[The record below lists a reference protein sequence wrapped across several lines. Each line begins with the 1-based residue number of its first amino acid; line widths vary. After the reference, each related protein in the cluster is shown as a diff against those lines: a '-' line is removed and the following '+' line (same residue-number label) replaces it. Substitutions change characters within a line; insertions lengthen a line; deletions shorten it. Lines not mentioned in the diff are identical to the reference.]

1 MNATA
6 QLVFD
11 RAYYESN
18 YESNYDAWLRHRA
31 KLRPYAVYLSLA
43 LLAFGVIMALAFP
56 TKWIV
61 GVIFTCVG
69 VYELVEALT
78 HKSRWVNARVKATRE
93 NKTVEMQ
100 LSESELTTTSSVA
113 HGTIQIEAFSDIIPA
128 TDGVFLIPDSGVSI
142 FIPAATVEPTDAF
155 RPLVDAWMA
164 ARSGG

>member
-6 QLVFD
+6 HLVFD
-11 RAYYESN
+11 RAY

-31 KLRPYAVYLSLA
+31 KLRPYAVYLSLT

-69 VYELVEALT
+69 VYELVESLT
-78 HKSRWVNARVKATRE
+78 HKFRWVNARVKATRE

>member
-11 RAYYESN
+11 RAY

-69 VYELVEALT
+69 VYELVESLT
-78 HKSRWVNARVKATRE
+78 HKSRWVNARVKATCE

>member
-6 QLVFD
+6 HLVFD
-11 RAYYESN
+11 RAY

-31 KLRPYAVYLSLA
+31 KLRPYAIYLSMA

-56 TKWIV
+56 AKWLV
-61 GVIFTCVG
+61 GTIFACTG
-69 VYELVEALT
+69 VYELAEALT

-142 FIPAATVEPTDAF
+142 YIPAASVEPTDAF
-155 RPLVDAWMA
+155 PPLVDAWMA
-164 ARSGG
+164 ARSNG

>member
-11 RAYYESN
+11 RAY

-43 LLAFGVIMALAFP
+43 LLAFGVIIALAFP
-56 TKWIV
+56 AKWLV
-61 GVIFTCVG
+61 GAIFACIG
-69 VYELVEALT
+69 VYEFVEAMT
-78 HKSRWVNARVKATRE
+78 HKSRWVNARVKANRE
-93 NKTVEMQ
+93 NKTVEMH
-100 LSESELTTTSSVA
+100 LSESELTITSSVS

-142 FIPAATVEPTDAF
+142 YIPVATVEPTDAF

>member
-1 MNATA
+1 
-6 QLVFD
+6 
-11 RAYYESN
+11 
-18 YESNYDAWLRHRA
+18 
-31 KLRPYAVYLSLA
+31 
-43 LLAFGVIMALAFP
+43 MALAFP

>member
-11 RAYYESN
+11 RAY

-31 KLRPYAVYLSLA
+31 KLRPYAVYFSLA

-56 TKWIV
+56 AKWLV
-61 GVIFTCVG
+61 GVIFACIG
-69 VYELVEALT
+69 VYELIEALT
-78 HKSRWVNARVKATRE
+78 HKTRWVNARVKATRE

-113 HGTIQIEAFSDIIPA
+113 RGTIQICAFSDIIPA

-142 FIPAATVEPTDAF
+142 YIPAATVEPTDAF
-155 RPLVDAWMA
+155 RPLVAAWLA